1 VLSQKTQTQQ
11 KSFFL
16 KKEIHIIYI
25 EDSPF
30 DTGLTEHALKKGGYT
45 FSMKIV
51 ETAKSLQEALDAK
64 QPDLILSDHSLP
76 AFNSMDAL
84 KMCRAKYPGIPFI
97 LLTGSMSEE
106 FAVECLLAGMDDY
119 ILKSNLIRLPSSV
132 ERVLSKKQVVE
143 EKALIENLHK
153 ELQETL
159 KVVEIQ
165 HKEIIDSINYAS
177 RIQDAILPHESKFME
192 EFHAGFSIFIPR
204 DIVSGDLYWL
214 EQATATNSMED
225 PVKLLAVVDCTGH
238 GVPGAFMSLLV
249 SELLHQ
255 ILKDP
260 DINSPAEG
268 LEYLNRRLPESL
280 NKNNKERIN
289 DGFDIALCE
298 FDPMRNTLCF
308 AGANRPLW
316 LVRNS
321 EDHPELIEYKGT
333 KHSIGGHTPADQV
346 FENITIELIEG
357 DRLFMFTDGITDQFG
372 GEKGK
377 KMGKQVLKKEILQSA
392 HLSMDEQKNH
402 LQDFIAR
409 WKGSQDQVDDM
420 LLMGIEIG

>member
-1 VLSQKTQTQQ
+1 
-11 KSFFL
+11 L
-16 KKEIHIIYI
+16 KK
-25 EDSPF
+25 
-30 DTGLTEHALKKGGYT
+30 AGYA
-45 FSMKIV
+45 FSIDIV
-51 ETAKSLQEALDAK
+51 ETAKGLQQALDKK
-64 QPDLILSDHSLP
+64 QPDLVLSDHSLP

-84 KMCRAKYPGIPFI
+84 KMCRTCYPGVPFI
-97 LLTGSMSEE
+97 LLTGSVSEE

-119 ILKSNLIRLPSSV
+119 ILKSNLIRLPSSI
-132 ERVLSKKQVVE
+132 ERVLSKKKVVE
-143 EKALIENLHK
+143 EKQLIENLHK

-159 KVVEIQ
+159 KVVEVQ

-177 RIQDAILPHESKFME
+177 RIQDAILPHESKFRE

-204 DIVSGDLYWL
+204 DIVSGDLFWL

-225 PVKLLAVVDCTGH
+225 PVKLIAVVDCTGH

-255 ILKDP
+255 VLKDP

-268 LEYLNRRLPESL
+268 LEYMNRRLPESL

-316 LVRNS
+316 LIRNT
-321 EDHPELIEYKGT
+321 DDTPELIEYKGT

-346 FENITIELIEG
+346 FENIIIELQGG

-377 KMGKQVLKKEILQSA
+377 KMGKQLLKNELLQSA
-392 HLSMDEQKNH
+392 HLSMPDQRNH
-402 LQDFIAR
+402 LMDFIRR
-409 WKGSQDQVDDM
+409 WQGTLEQIDDM